1 MQKLRYV
8 LNTVIFYFCSF
19 ILFVMVSD
27 VSWQVLSRYILDEPA
42 SFTDELARFSMI
54 WLGLLGGAVLF
65 GTNGHLAVTIISDRC
80 SEKYKKAWSLFIYM
94 LIIAFV
100 CFSMLYGGFNL
111 VKRMLLQPSPALHI
125 PMGYVYSI
133 LPISGGLIIIFV
145 ALNIYDLFKND
156 KTNDEKV
163 GDN

>member
-1 MQKLRYV
+1 MQKLRHI
-8 LNTVIFYFCSF
+8 LNSGIFYFCSF
-19 ILFVMVSD
+19 ILVIMVSD

-42 SFTDELARFSMI
+42 SFTDEVARFSMI

-65 GTNGHLAVTIISDRC
+65 GTNGHLAITILSDRC
-80 SEKYKKAWSLFIYM
+80 SEKYKRVWSLFIYI
-94 LIIAFV
+94 LVIAFV
-100 CFSMLYGGFNL
+100 CFSMLYAGINL

-133 LPISGGLIIIFV
+133 LPISGGLILIFV
-145 ALNIYDLFKND
+145 ALNIYDLFKNN
-156 KTNDEKV
+156 KASSEKV